1 MDLKNYSTAIF
12 VKDIAVSKYFY
23 SNILGMV
30 IELDLGKNVIFRGG
44 LTIWEIQEN
53 HIIPRQLGVKNISER
68 SSNRFEIYF
77 ETEDIDEVFSRLKKA
92 DVIFLH
98 EIHEEPWGQF
108 TFRFFDPDKHLI
120 EIGESMISFLTRMQ
134 NEGLSISEICKKT
147 SVPEGEIR
155 RIIGGNS

>member
-12 VKDIAVSKYFY
+12 VKNIEVSKYFY
-23 SNILGMV
+23 SNILGMT
-30 IELDLGKNVIFRGG
+30 IELDLGKNVIFKGG
-44 LTIWEIQEN
+44 LTTWEIQEN
-53 HIIPRQLGVKNISER
+53 HIIPKQLGLRNISER

-77 ETEDIDEVFSRLKKA
+77 ETEDIEEVFSKLKKA

-108 TFRFFDPDKHLI
+108 TFRFFDPDMHLI

-147 SVPEGEIR
+147 SVSEGEIR
-155 RIIGGNS
+155 RIIGGQ